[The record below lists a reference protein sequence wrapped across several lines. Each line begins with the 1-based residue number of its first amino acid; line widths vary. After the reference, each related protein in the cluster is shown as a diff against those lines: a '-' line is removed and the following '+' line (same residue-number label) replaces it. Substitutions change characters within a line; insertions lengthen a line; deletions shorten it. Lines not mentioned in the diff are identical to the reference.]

1 MDAINGGQLYGALD
15 STAQMLGGGAAVTA
29 FGTISAPTY
38 MVQGGNYFN
47 VGDALSALDG
57 AISGLDSRV
66 TELESFPGNG
76 NNGSGNTGSG
86 GRSTGGST
94 SETAVAGTGGTDVG
108 EGGVVTGG
116 NSIALGDGSTTD
128 NGNGNTVS
136 VGSVGNEGQITNVA
150 DGVAATDAVNK
161 GQLDTGIADAKAYTD
176 TTATQTLSSAN
187 AYTDAQF
194 AEWDDTFA
202 AFQGEIDHRLAEQDR
217 RIDKQGAMGAAM
229 LNMATSAAGI
239 RTQNRVGVGVGFQG
253 GESALSVGYQRA
265 ISDRAVITIGGAFSG
280 DESSVGV
287 GAGFGW

>member
-76 NNGSGNTGSG
+76 NNGSGNNGSG

-94 SETAVAGTGGTDVG
+94 SETAVAGTGGRTSV
-108 EGGVVTGG
+108 
-116 NSIALGDGSTTD
+116 GDGDAAT
-128 NGNGNTVS
+128 G
-136 VGSVGNEGQITNVA
+136 GNEGQITNVA

-187 AYTDAQF
+187 AYTDAKF
-194 AEWDDTFA
+194 AAWDDTFA

-229 LNMATSAAGI
+229 LNMATSAAGT
-239 RTQNRVGVGVGFQG
+239 RTQNRVGVGRPEVHTVDPN
-253 GESALSVGYQRA
+253 ATMH
-265 ISDRAVITIGGAFSG
+265 ISYDVYHLNK
-280 DESSVGV
+280 
-287 GAGFGW
+287 

>member
-38 MVQGGNYFN
+38 MVQGGSYFN

-76 NNGSGNTGSG
+76 NNGSGNNGSG

-94 SETAVAGTGGTDVG
+94 SETAVAGTGGRTSVG
-108 EGGVVTGG
+108 DGDAATGG
-116 NSIALGDGSTTD
+116 NGIALGYGSAAD

-150 DGVAATDAVNK
+150 DGVATTDAVNK

-176 TTATQTLSSAN
+176 TTAKI
-187 AYTDAQF
+187 
-194 AEWDDTFA
+194 
-202 AFQGEIDHRLAEQDR
+202 G
-217 RIDKQGAMGAAM
+217 
-229 LNMATSAAGI
+229 
-239 RTQNRVGVGVGFQG
+239 
-253 GESALSVGYQRA
+253 RA
-265 ISDRAVITIGGAFSG
+265 HV
-280 DESSVGV
+280 
-287 GAGFGW
+287 